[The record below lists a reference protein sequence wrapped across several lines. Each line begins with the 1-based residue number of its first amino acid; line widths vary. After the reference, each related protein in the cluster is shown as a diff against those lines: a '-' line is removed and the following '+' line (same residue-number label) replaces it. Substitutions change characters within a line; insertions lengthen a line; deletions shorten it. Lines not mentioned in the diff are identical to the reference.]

1 MPLIKMQTSV
11 KCPDEQKKSLVLEL
25 SKLCAHCTK
34 KPEAYVQAIIEDDA
48 VIAFAGKIANSAF
61 IEVKGIG
68 GLTPAVNKELSAAIS
83 KLLEIKLKISPA
95 EVYINFTEIS
105 ATNWGCNGSTFG

>member
-11 KCPDEQKKSLVLEL
+11 KCSDEQKRSLALEL
-25 SKLCAHCTK
+25 SKVCSICTK
-34 KPEAYVQAIIEDDA
+34 KPENYVQSIVEDDA
-48 VIAFAGKIANSAF
+48 VIAFAGKIADSAF

-83 KLLEIKLKISPA
+83 RVLEDKLKIRPS
-95 EVYINFTEIS
+95 EVYINFTEVS
-105 ATNWGCNGSTFG
+105 ASNWGCNGSTFG

>member
-83 KLLEIKLKISPA
+83 KLLEAKLKISPS
-95 EVYINFTEIS
+95 EVYINFTEVLAS
-105 ATNWGCNGSTFG
+105 NWGCNGSTFG

>member
-25 SKLCAHCTK
+25 SKICSHCTK
-34 KPEAYVQAIIEDDA
+34 KPESYVQAIIEDDA
-48 VIAFAGKIANSAF
+48 VISFAGKIANSAF

-83 KLLEIKLKISPA
+83 KLLDIKLKISPS

>member
-25 SKLCAHCTK
+25 SKICSHCTK
-34 KPEAYVQAIIEDDA
+34 KPESYVQAIIEDDA
-48 VIAFAGKIANSAF
+48 VISFGGKIANSAF

-68 GLTPAVNKELSAAIS
+68 GLTSAVNKELSAAIS
-83 KLLEIKLKISPA
+83 KLLEVKLKISPS
-95 EVYINFTEIS
+95 EVYINFTEVS
-105 ATNWGCNGSTFG
+105 ACNWGCNGSTFG

>member
-11 KCPDEQKKSLVLEL
+11 KCSDEQKRFLVLEL
-25 SKLCAHCTK
+25 SKVCSHCTK
-34 KPEAYVQAIIEDDA
+34 KPENYVQAIIEDDA

-61 IEVKGIG
+61 LEVRGIG

-83 KLLEIKLKISPA
+83 KLLEDELKISA
-95 EVYINFTEIS
+95 SEVYVNFTEVPAS
-105 ATNWGCNGSTFG
+105 NWGCNGSTFG

>member
-11 KCPDEQKKSLVLEL
+11 KCSDEQKRCLALEL
-25 SKLCAHCTK
+25 SKVCSLCTK
-34 KPEAYVQAIIEDDA
+34 KTESYVQAIVEDDA

-68 GLTPAVNKELSAAIS
+68 GLTPAVNKDLSAAIS
-83 KLLEIKLKISPA
+83 KVLEDKLKIRPS
-95 EVYINFTEIS
+95 EVYINFTEVS
-105 ATNWGCNGSTFG
+105 ASNWGCNGSTFG